1 MNETSRLITISE
13 LSTRYD
19 VTHRALRFY
28 EVCGLLSPLRKGRQ
42 RLYSDDDGQKL
53 SAILSAKPHGLRSGT
68 DQAALVRDPSGWTI
82 AISQSVAAT
91 QIELL
96 KVRLGE
102 TQAAIDSLK
111 FLVKQSRGTTAK
123 RGHAQSS
130 CRRRSASTAARRP
143 TLDSRPGRPAGD

>member
-68 DQAALVRDPSGWTI
+68 DQAALDAGWFR
-82 AISQSVAAT
+82 V
-91 QIELL
+91 
-96 KVRLGE
+96 
-102 TQAAIDSLK
+102 DH
-111 FLVKQSRGTTAK
+111 RGFAER
-123 RGHAQSS
+123 RGY
-130 CRRRSASTAARRP
+130 P
-143 TLDSRPGRPAGD
+143 D